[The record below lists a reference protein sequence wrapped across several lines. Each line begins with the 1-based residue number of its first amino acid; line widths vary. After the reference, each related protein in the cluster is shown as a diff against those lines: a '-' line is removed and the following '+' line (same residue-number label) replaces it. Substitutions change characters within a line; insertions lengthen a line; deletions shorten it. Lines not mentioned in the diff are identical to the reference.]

1 MLNRDKETA
10 CLIPIFGDARVKRDF
25 TLLMLDNMYYRL
37 VGDGPTALQGA
48 FSREECS
55 PERLIKNLTAT
66 GMTLQQDETLPY
78 TVLLQELRKFG
89 ILTTDLS
96 RSDHH
101 RLLRALARAPEN
113 QLVIPVLFVLLYSEW
128 YRRHNA
134 QMDATKDDEGW
145 LLLFGIFQGQKE
157 RRKERNISGFP
168 HSSICIEVVASRD
181 GPP

>member
-1 MLNRDKETA
+1 
-10 CLIPIFGDARVKRDF
+10 
-25 TLLMLDNMYYRL
+25 
-37 VGDGPTALQGA
+37 
-48 FSREECS
+48 
-55 PERLIKNLTAT
+55 
-66 GMTLQQDETLPY
+66 MTLQQDETLPY

-96 RSDHH
+96 RSDRH

-145 LLLFGIFQGQKE
+145 LSSFCYLVFFKDRRKEGRNGIFQVFH
-157 RRKERNISGFP
+157 IP
-168 HSSICIEVVASRD
+168 VYASKWLLHETGHRSNLL
-181 GPP
+181 